1 MSLKPV
7 RRVLVNLA
15 WVGLGVLLTWG
26 LLANP
31 LGLSGLDTL
40 RYRLLGDRPA
50 PSAEAPGEHAGLWT
64 CGMHP
69 EVIQEEPGR
78 CPICHMDLVPLR
90 AEGAGHSVAAHA
102 EGVQQWTCPMHPEIV
117 EDEPGSCPICH
128 MDLVPREPSAQEWT
142 CPMHPE
148 IVEGEP
154 GSCPIC
160 HMDLVPK
167 EPAEPAERVAES
179 GSQLWTCGMHP
190 EVIQDEPGSCPICH
204 MDLVPLRKDATSAS
218 APAPGQGATVTIDP
232 AIVQNMNVLTAVAEE
247 GELSREIRTVGYLEY
262 DQQKMV
268 SVTTKYP
275 GWIEKVFVNY
285 VGEPVR
291 KGQPLFEIYSP
302 ELVQTEQDLLS
313 AIQFAR
319 RMADA
324 TADAHQ
330 RALDLVEASR
340 QRLAYWDVT
349 EEQIRRLEETG
360 KVFRTLTVVAPA
372 SGVVMMRMP
381 GLEGRA
387 VQPGMELFHI
397 ADMSS
402 LWLSVE
408 AFENQIRWLQVGSVA
423 EVSLSYF
430 PGEAFKGRVR
440 FIEPQ
445 INEATRTVPLKL
457 EVPNRG
463 GRLRAG
469 MYATVRFEPV
479 VARDAVLVP
488 APAVLRTGQRNLV
501 VVAEGGGRFTPRE
514 VQLGVEGDGRVEIR
528 DGLEPGDE
536 VVTSAQFLIDSESN
550 LREAVQKLIA
560 ARGADAEPPPAPG
573 HRH

>member
-1 MSLKPV
+1 MSLNDDRQTPTPSRPG

-15 WVGLGVLLTWG
+15 WVGLGGLLTWG

-31 LGLSGLDTL
+31 LGLSSLDAL
-40 RYRLLGDRPA
+40 RHRLLGDHPVT
-50 PSAEAPGEHAGLWT
+50 SAEAPGDHAGLWT

-69 EVIQEEPGR
+69 EVIQDEPGS

-90 AEGAGHSVAAHA
+90 VEGAAPGAPAHA
-102 EGVQQWTCPMHPEIV
+102 GGAQEWTCPMHPEIV

-128 MDLVPREPSAQEWT
+128 MDLVP
-142 CPMHPE
+142 
-148 IVEGEP
+148 
-154 GSCPIC
+154 
-160 HMDLVPK
+160 K
-167 EPAEPAERVAES
+167 EPAESVEGAPEPGR
-179 GSQLWTCGMHP
+179 QLWTCGMHP

-204 MDLVPLRKDATSAS
+204 MDLVPLRKEATP
-218 APAPGQGATVTIDP
+218 APAHVPGQGATVTIDP
-232 AIVQNMNVLTAVAEE
+232 AIVQNMNVLTAVAER
-247 GELSREIRTVGYLEY
+247 GELTREIRTVGYLEY

-319 RMADA
+319 RMANA
-324 TADAHQ
+324 TEDAHR
-330 RALDLVEASR
+330 RAVDLVEASR
-340 QRLAYWDVT
+340 QRLRYWDVT
-349 EEQIRRLEETG
+349 EEQIRRLEDTG

-372 SGVVMMRMP
+372 GGVVMMRMP

-387 VQPGMELFHI
+387 VEPGVELFHI
-397 ADMSS
+397 ANMSS

-408 AFENQIRWLQVGSVA
+408 AFENQIRWLRVWSVA

-430 PGEAFKGRVR
+430 PGETFRGRVR

-457 EVPNRG
+457 EVPNRD

-469 MYATVRFEPV
+469 MYATVRFQPV
-479 VARDAVLVP
+479 VASDAVLVP
-488 APAVLRTGQRNLV
+488 APAVLRTGRRNLV

-514 VQLGVEGDGRVEIR
+514 VQLGVEGDGRVEILS
-528 DGLEPGDE
+528 GLEPDEE

-550 LREAVQKLIA
+550 LREAVQKLIV
-560 ARGADAEPPPAPG
+560 ARSGGAGAEPPPAPG

>member
-1 MSLKPV
+1 MSLTDGRQTPTPSRPG
-7 RRVLVNLA
+7 RRVFVNLA

-31 LGLSGLDTL
+31 LGLSSLDTL
-40 RYRLLGDRPA
+40 RHRLLGDRLA
-50 PSAEAPGEHAGLWT
+50 TSAESPGEHDGLWT

-69 EVIQEEPGR
+69 EVIQDEPGS
-78 CPICHMDLVPLR
+78 CPICRMDLVPLR
-90 AEGAGHSVAAHA
+90 TEDAAHA
-102 EGVQQWTCPMHPEIV
+102 AAAHLGGAHQWTCPMHPEIV
-117 EDEPGSCPICH
+117 EDEPGSCPIC
-128 MDLVPREPSAQEWT
+128 R
-142 CPMHPE
+142 
-148 IVEGEP
+148 
-154 GSCPIC
+154 
-160 HMDLVPK
+160 
-167 EPAEPAERVAES
+167 
-179 GSQLWTCGMHP
+179 
-190 EVIQDEPGSCPICH
+190 
-204 MDLVPLRKDATSAS
+204 MDLVPLQQDTAPSLAAERAGDPATPG
-218 APAPGQGATVTIDP
+218 PAPVTIDP
-232 AIVQNMNVLTAVAEE
+232 AVVQNMNVLTAVAER
-247 GELSREIRTVGYLEY
+247 GELTREIRTVGSLEY

-319 RMADA
+319 RMAGS
-324 TADAHQ
+324 TEEAHR

-340 QRLAYWDVT
+340 QRLRYWDVT
-349 EEQIRRLEETG
+349 EEQIRRLEDTG
-360 KVFRTLTVVAPA
+360 TVFRTLTVAAPA
-372 SGVVMMRMP
+372 GGVVMMRMP

-387 VQPGMELFHI
+387 VKPGVELFHI
-397 ADMSS
+397 ANMSS

-408 AFENQIRWLQVGSVA
+408 AFESQIRWLRVGSVA
-423 EVSLSYF
+423 EVSLSSF
-430 PGEAFKGRVR
+430 PGETFRGRVR

-445 INEATRTVPLKL
+445 VDEATRTVPLKL
-457 EVPNRG
+457 EVPNRN

-469 MYATVRFEPV
+469 MYATVRFRPV
-479 VARDAVLVP
+479 VARAAVLVP

-501 VVAEGGGRFTPRE
+501 VVAQGGGRFAPRE
-514 VQLGVEGDGRVEIR
+514 VQIGVEGDGRVEVLS
-528 DGLEPGDE
+528 GLEPGEE

-550 LREAVQKLIA
+550 LREAIQKLVA
-560 ARGADAEPPPAPG
+560 ARRTAGSSD

>member
-1 MSLKPV
+1 
-7 RRVLVNLA
+7 VLVNLA
-15 WVGLGVLLTWG
+15 WVALGVILMWG

-31 LGLSGLDTL
+31 LDLSSLDAL
-40 RYRLLGDRPA
+40 RHRLLGDRPVA
-50 PSAEAPGEHAGLWT
+50 PKTAGVPGHDA
-64 CGMHP
+64 
-69 EVIQEEPGR
+69 
-78 CPICHMDLVPLR
+78 
-90 AEGAGHSVAAHA
+90 AAHPRGA
-102 EGVQQWTCPMHPEIV
+102 QQWTCPMHPEIV
-117 EDEPGSCPICH
+117 EDEPGSCP
-128 MDLVPREPSAQEWT
+128 L
-142 CPMHPE
+142 
-148 IVEGEP
+148 
-154 GSCPIC
+154 C

-167 EPAEPAERVAES
+167 PGGEHADDSVSSVGEAR
-179 GSQLWTCGMHP
+179 LWTCGMHP

-204 MDLVPLRKDATSAS
+204 MDLVPLRHEAT
-218 APAPGQGATVTIDP
+218 PAPPAGGGTTVIIDP
-232 AIVQNMNVLTAVAEE
+232 AVVQNMNVLTAVAEK
-247 GELSREIRTVGYLEY
+247 GELTREIRTVGYLEY

-285 VGEPVR
+285 VGEPVG
-291 KGQPLFEIYSP
+291 KGRPLFEIYSP

-313 AIQFAR
+313 AIEFAR
-319 RMADA
+319 RMEGA
-324 TADAHQ
+324 TEDAHR

-340 QRLAYWDVT
+340 QRLRYWDVT

-372 SGVVMMRMP
+372 GGVVMMRMP

-387 VQPGMELFHI
+387 VKPGMELFHI
-397 ADMSS
+397 ANMSS

-408 AFENQIRWLQVGSVA
+408 AFENQIRWLGVGSVA

-430 PGEAFKGRVR
+430 PGETFTGRVR

-457 EVPNRG
+457 EVPNRD

-469 MYATVRFEPV
+469 MYATVRFQPV
-479 VARDAVLVP
+479 VAEDAVQVP

-514 VQLGVEGDGRVEIR
+514 VRLGAEGDGRVEVLS
-528 DGLEPGDE
+528 GLRPGE
-536 VVTSAQFLIDSESN
+536 RVVTSAQFLIDSESN
-550 LREAVQKLIA
+550 LREAVQKLLA
-560 ARGADAEPPPAPG
+560 ARSAGSESPPPAE

>member
-1 MSLKPV
+1 MSPLEDRPTSSSP
-7 RRVLVNLA
+7 RRRLFANLA
-15 WVGLGVLLTWG
+15 WLGIGVVLTWG

-31 LGLSGLDTL
+31 LGLSSLDSL
-40 RYRLLGDRPA
+40 RHRLLRDHPA
-50 PSAEAPGEHAGLWT
+50 SAQEPVARESAQLWT

-69 EVIQEEPGR
+69 EVIQEEPGT

-90 AEGAGHSVAAHA
+90 AEGAGRTAATHT
-102 EGVQQWTCPMHPEIV
+102 EGAHQWTCPMHPEIV

-128 MDLVPREPSAQEWT
+128 MDLVSPRGEASPASAASGPREVLFYRN
-142 CPMHPE
+142 PMDPT
-148 IVEGEP
+148 I
-154 GSCPIC
+154 
-160 HMDLVPK
+160 
-167 EPAEPAERVAES
+167 
-179 GSQLWTCGMHP
+179 
-190 EVIQDEPGSCPICH
+190 
-204 MDLVPLRKDATSAS
+204 TSP
-218 APAPGQGATVTIDP
+218 APAKDEMGMDYVPVYSNEVGDAAMGGATVTIDP
-232 AIVQNMNVLTAVAEE
+232 TVVQNMNVLTAAAEK
-247 GELSREIRTVGYLEY
+247 GELAREIRTVGYLEY

-313 AIQFAR
+313 AIEFAR
-319 RMADA
+319 RMQDA
-324 TADAHQ
+324 TEDAHR

-340 QRLAYWDVT
+340 QRLGYWDVT
-349 EEQIRRLEETG
+349 QEQVRKLEETG
-360 KVFRTLTVVAPA
+360 KAFRTLTVVAPA
-372 SGVVMMRMP
+372 GGVVMKRMP

-387 VQPGMELFHI
+387 VRPGMELFHI
-397 ADMSS
+397 ADLSS

-408 AFENQIRWLQVGSVA
+408 AFEDQIRWLRVGSVA
-423 EVSLSYF
+423 EVSLSSF
-430 PGEAFKGRVR
+430 PGETFKGRVR

-445 INEATRTVPLKL
+445 ISEATRTVPLKL

-469 MYATVRFEPV
+469 MYATVRFRPV

-488 APAVLRTGQRNLV
+488 TPAVLRTGQRNLV
-501 VVAEGGGRFTPRE
+501 VVTEGGGRFTPRE
-514 VQLGVEGDGRVEIR
+514 VTLGVEGEGRVEILS
-528 DGLEPGDE
+528 GLRAGEE

-560 ARGADAEPPPAPG
+560 ARSAGLRAAPPAE
-573 HRH
+573 HQH